1 MVQKAICY
9 TKKCYFCIMD
19 KKIKEYL
26 QKNEWISL
34 STLARNAKIHAKGLT
49 NFVNGTRELP
59 KKHVQPLHDYLL
71 ANSYSVFIG
80 EIPKSEVQPNEIK
93 GEEPIKS
100 DTISNESTKK
110 ANEIVNETSEETSKE
125 IPAWLKKLNEQVKE
139 RENTQNESDSE
150 EAEDDFIDKSLT
162 PEQWIQWRNE
172 CFSADEHI
180 GWRKALDR
188 TQHLTDKIKKEILA
202 TGIV

>member
-1 MVQKAICY
+1 
-9 TKKCYFCIMD
+9 MD